1 MKKYLF
7 LLIILLANLFGFA
20 QTTIETRTAAYL
32 NNLNQFQQVFGN
44 QNYPRARPQDVAAD
58 DNIYT
63 CSSKLTAIKDSAS
76 SFRSSSVSSL
86 ALQGFGFAIPDDA
99 TIENILVKVRRFK
112 KGTPSVG
119 DQILSVMQRYQQTG
133 PDAPG
138 RYGVMWTYADDEELE
153 YPGRIYP
160 ATETE
165 YLFSQSG
172 NGNNGGFNHD
182 QPYQWTPDMVNAITF
197 GVRIDNYPPIGK
209 GSVQVC
215 YDMVTVTVE
224 YSQPATKAGRSSVAA
239 EVKPL
244 KEPIIYPN
252 PFTTKANIQFTA
264 SEGGRAIVEV
274 YNITGTKIRTL
285 FSANVVQG
293 EVYNA
298 SFGDALLPGGVYV
311 YTIRNGKQKHT
322 GRIIKLEN

>member
-1 MKKYLF
+1 MRKYLF
-7 LLIILLANLFGFA
+7 LLVILLANCFIGFA
-20 QTTIETRTAAYL
+20 QTSPQTRTATYL

-44 QNYPRARPQDVAAD
+44 QNYPRARAQDVAAD

-86 ALQGFGFAIPDDA
+86 ALQGFGFDVPDDA
-99 TIENILVKVRRFK
+99 TIQNISVRVRRFK
-112 KGTPSVG
+112 KGSPSIG
-119 DQILSVMQRYQQTG
+119 DRILSLMQRYD
-133 PDAPG
+133 PNAPIN

-160 ATETE
+160 QTETE

-172 NGNNGGFNHD
+172 SGNNGGFNHN
-182 QPYQWTPDMVNAITF
+182 QLYQWTPAMVNAITF

-209 GSVQVC
+209 GSVQAC
-215 YDMVTVTVE
+215 YDLVEVTIE
-224 YSQPATKAGRSSVAA
+224 YSQPATKAGKSSVSA

-264 SEGGRAIVEV
+264 SESGSAVVEL
-274 YNITGTKIRTL
+274 YNIAGTKIRTL

-293 EVYNA
+293 LVYNT
-298 SFGDALLPGGVYV
+298 SIEDALLPNGVYV
-311 YTIRNGKQKHT
+311 YTISNGKQKHT
-322 GRIIKLEN
+322 GKLIKVE